1 MCALRLLHWS
11 KERPVCVA
19 LRSNFQLP
27 TFSAVTAS
35 GAADTLVA
43 LADAAA
49 KRGWRL
55 STGPITVRTP
65 GQTAE
70 FKCELNHD

>member
-1 MCALRLLHWS
+1 MLSSLDGEAFTLRLTG
-11 KERPVCVA
+11 V
-19 LRSNFQLP
+19 
-27 TFSAVTAS
+27 AVTTAA
-35 GAADTLVA
+35 AADTLVA
-43 LADAAA
+43 LTDAAA

-70 FKCELNHD
+70 FKCEITHD

>member
-1 MCALRLLHWS
+1 M
-11 KERPVCVA
+11 
-19 LRSNFQLP
+19 
-27 TFSAVTAS
+27 TAS
-35 GAADTLVA
+35 AAADTLVA